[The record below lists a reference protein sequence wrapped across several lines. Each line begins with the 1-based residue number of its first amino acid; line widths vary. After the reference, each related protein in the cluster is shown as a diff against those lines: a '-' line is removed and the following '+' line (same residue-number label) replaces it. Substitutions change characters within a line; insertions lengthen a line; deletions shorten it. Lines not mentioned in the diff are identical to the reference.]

1 MLDPSLFDNV
11 NFDPFIWRPILAQIT
26 TLHEIDEYWTICDLA
41 DANEALDIKAEIEE
55 KIGNNTEK

>member
-1 MLDPSLFDNV
+1 
-11 NFDPFIWRPILAQIT
+11 
-26 TLHEIDEYWTICDLA
+26 LA